1 MEQNPVK
8 TIQKTFKVLE
18 ILSEKQPA
26 KPSELLQESR
36 LQRSNLYR
44 ILGTL
49 IDLGYVEKDS
59 DSRYCLSFKM
69 FKIGN
74 TVRGMNRLCR
84 VAQPY
89 MAPLAEMSEET
100 INLAILYDH
109 RVLYIDKIESKHY
122 LRLDQPIGKTDPLH
136 CTALGKILL
145 SGLDD
150 LELEVFLRSKNLIP
164 YTRNTITD
172 PEVLKGVIRNVKR
185 QGYAIDTEELSYG
198 IHCIASR
205 ICDHS
210 NRVIAAI
217 SISGPAVR
225 LTKEKM
231 EELRIPLMTNAAQ
244 ISRKMGCTDFGTPE
258 SL

>member
-1 MEQNPVK
+1 VEQHSVK

-26 KPSELLQESR
+26 KPSELLQESG
-36 LQRSNLYR
+36 LPRSNLYR

-49 IDLGYVEKDS
+49 MDLGYVEKVS

-74 TVRGMNRLCR
+74 TVRGMDQLSL
-84 VAQPY
+84 VARPY
-89 MAPLAEMSEET
+89 MAALAEMSEET
-100 INLAILYDH
+100 INLAVLYDQ
-109 RVLYIDKIESKHY
+109 RVLYTDKIESKHY
-122 LRLDQPIGKTDPLH
+122 LRLDQPIGKSDPLH

-150 LELEVFLRSKNLIP
+150 VELEVFLKSKTLVP

-172 PEVLKGVIRNVKR
+172 PEVLRGVIRNIKR
-185 QGYAIDTEELSYG
+185 QGYAIDVEELSYG
-198 IHCIASR
+198 IHCISSR
-205 ICDHS
+205 VCDHT
-210 NRVIAAI
+210 NKVIAAI
-217 SISGPAVR
+217 SISGPSVR

-231 EELRIPLMTNAAQ
+231 EALRIPLMMNAAE
-244 ISRKMGCTDFGTPE
+244 ISRKMGSTEFGTDL